1 MDTEERFESRAK
13 LIVSSPNTSY
23 IGNLSNESTMM
34 SPTMT
39 TTGCPAK
46 ITALDKIPIFLAYS
60 KPFLNVEKN
69 LNP

>member
-23 IGNLSNESTMM
+23 IGNLSNES
-34 SPTMT
+34 TMT